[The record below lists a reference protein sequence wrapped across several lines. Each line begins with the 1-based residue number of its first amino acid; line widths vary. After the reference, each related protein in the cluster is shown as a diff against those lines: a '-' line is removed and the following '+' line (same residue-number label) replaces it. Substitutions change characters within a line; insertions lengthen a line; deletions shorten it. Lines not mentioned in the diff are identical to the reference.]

1 MQPRDFEHRGERV
14 EALRYNPGGQRYILH
29 HLANRGMPC
38 AHIRQATEAIELFSY
53 GAEISI
59 SDPRHDFNGADGVIY
74 PGDWVVF
81 RSPWQIEIVPSS
93 VFDAEY
99 VKVGD

>member
-1 MQPRDFEHRGERV
+1 MQLRDFEHRGERV
-14 EALRYNPGGQRYILH
+14 EALRYNPGGQRHILH
-29 HLANRGMPC
+29 HLANGGMSC
-38 AHIRQATEAIELFSY
+38 AHVKQATEAIEIFSY

-59 SDPRHDFNGADGVIY
+59 SDPRHDFDGADGVIY

-81 RSPWQIEIVPSS
+81 RSPWQLEIVPSA

-99 VKVGD
+99 RLVA